1 LTARSVYKSN
11 LARDLQGHFLGV
23 EAVAQEI
30 TEEIKEGSSK
40 LSQLL
45 QEVES

>member
-11 LARDLQGHFLGV
+11 LARDLQGLFLGV
-23 EAVAQEI
+23 VAAAWEM
-30 TEEIKEGSSK
+30 TEEIREGSSK